1 MARNPDDARFFDPV
15 TSAPIDDPIV
25 DDPIVKTPVQARQ
38 GFMGWPV
45 LGVLTVG
52 LALAVIAG
60 MATGIVEF

>member
-15 TSAPIDDPIV
+15 TSAPM

-45 LGVLTVG
+45 LGVLGVG

-60 MATGIVEF
+60 MATGMLEF